1 MFISKKNSEKKPIKA
16 GVFIVEAGKVLNFT
30 THKECNG
37 YCWIFKGVENFEIG
51 GKNFIVKEGE
61 VIKIPKNIVC
71 RSYLIGE
78 KYFTSFFMVCSEQIL
93 INRFSKSFDSI
104 LYGLVGSFTTN
115 IICPSNY
122 FDITQGI

>member
-1 MFISKKNSEKKPIKA
+1 M
-16 GVFIVEAGKVLNFT
+16 
-30 THKECNG
+30 
-37 YCWIFKGVENFEIG
+37 
-51 GKNFIVKEGE
+51 KEGE
-61 VIKIPKNIVC
+61 VIKIPKNIVR
-71 RSYLIGE
+71 RSYPIGE

-122 FDITQGI
+122 IDITQGI